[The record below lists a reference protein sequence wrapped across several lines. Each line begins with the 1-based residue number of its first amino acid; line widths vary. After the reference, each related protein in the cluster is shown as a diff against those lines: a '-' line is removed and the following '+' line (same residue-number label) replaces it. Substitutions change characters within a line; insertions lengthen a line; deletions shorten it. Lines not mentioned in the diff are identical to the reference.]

1 MTERSDRW
9 AAMSATM
16 AAGGVKMPSAEEMLA
31 TMRDWNRGGK
41 PPALVDEVRV
51 WDREGFAVA
60 LARSGKVE
68 LSDILPA
75 SNYMGVPIV
84 LDRGLPW
91 GVIELRNA
99 AGEVTRIEGVG

>member
-1 MTERSDRW
+1 MTERSERW

-16 AAGGVKMPSAEEMLA
+16 AAGGVKMPSAEEMWA
-31 TMRDWNRGGK
+31 TMRGWDRGGK
-41 PPALVDEVRV
+41 PPDLVNEIRV
-51 WDREGFAVA
+51 WSRDGFALA

-68 LSDILPA
+68 LADILPA

-91 GVIELRNA
+91 GVVELRNA